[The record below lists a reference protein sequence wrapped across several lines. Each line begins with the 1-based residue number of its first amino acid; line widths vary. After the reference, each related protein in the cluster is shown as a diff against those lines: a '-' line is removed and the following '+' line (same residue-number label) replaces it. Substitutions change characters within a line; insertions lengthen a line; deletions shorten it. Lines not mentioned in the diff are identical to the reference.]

1 MPVRPLPLRRR
12 RLLLV
17 LPIATI
23 GCGREPVPPRP
34 PRPGDRFRRVQL
46 GAIEPRARHLAPI
59 VPIFRAALL
68 DALRRTRG
76 VAEAG
81 EQVAAARPA
90 DAILLR
96 GELADDA
103 SPLVPVATTARVRT
117 LAGRFELL
125 APDDTVVQR
134 FAGLQRYAGGPGVP
148 AFSAQGWFDL
158 AVEFGGTVAAA
169 IGRWLEGGPA
179 ALPADSRTR
188 NGEAVTR
195 AA

>member
-1 MPVRPLPLRRR
+1 MAVRALPFPRRE
-12 RLLLV
+12 LLLA
-17 LPIATI
+17 LPIVAI
-23 GCGREPVPPRP
+23 GCAREAVPERQ

-59 VPIFRAALL
+59 VPIFRAALVE
-68 DALRRTRG
+68 ALRRTRG
-76 VAEAG
+76 VVDAGDEA
-81 EQVAAARPA
+81 ATARSA
-90 DAILLR
+90 DTILVR

-103 SPLVPVATTARVRT
+103 SPLVAVATTARVRT

-169 IGRWLEGGPA
+169 IGRWLEGGAA

-188 NGEAVTR
+188 NGEALTR